1 MYYKERGSL
10 KTALQSTPESA
21 LQTALESG
29 LKSGLKSVATHKVLY
44 ESHWTL
50 CQMQENWFLQ

>member
-21 LQTALESG
+21 MQTALE
-29 LKSGLKSVATHKVLY
+29 SGLKSVATHKVLY
-44 ESHWTL
+44 ESHWTWTL

>member
-21 LQTALESG
+21 LQTALESR
-29 LKSGLKSVATHKVLY
+29 LKSVATHKVLY